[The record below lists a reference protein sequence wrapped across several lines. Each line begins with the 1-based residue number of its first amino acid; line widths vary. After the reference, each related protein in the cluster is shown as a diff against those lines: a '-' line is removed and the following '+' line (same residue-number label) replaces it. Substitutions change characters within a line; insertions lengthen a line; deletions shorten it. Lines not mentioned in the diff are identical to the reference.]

1 MKTTILTALFGMLSL
16 SAFAD
21 DYTLYVETST
31 AMLSYDF
38 NDLQRIT
45 FNDGQMVIAT
55 KSGEANSVDIS
66 TINRVYFDSEATGIE
81 EKDVIKQQDGET
93 AIYDLAGRKGSDL
106 QNLPNGIYV
115 VKEGGKT
122 RKIVKK

>member
-1 MKTTILTALFGMLSL
+1 MKTTIFAALFCTLSLTAM
-16 SAFAD
+16 AD
-21 DYTLYVETST
+21 DYTLYVETAT
-31 AMLSYDF
+31 AKLSYDF

-45 FNDGQMVIAT
+45 FNEGQMVIAT
-55 KSGEANSVDIS
+55 KNGEANSVDIS
-66 TINRVYFDSEATGIE
+66 TISRVYFDSEATGIE
-81 EKDVIKQQDGET
+81 DKAVINQQDGET
-93 AIYDLAGRKGSDL
+93 AIYDLAGRKLTDL